1 MNVKNQAN
9 FYHYDQTGFE
19 FIKFINCSDKLNNG
33 QILDICSF
41 YPNEAKKNTKNV
53 LKKEL
58 VAISYIEN
66 DQDTEQT
73 ENSLANLTKI
83 KVFTL
88 LGLVCDARLQKVKTS
103 SKSKK
108 RKKGKQKNK
117 KSKENYSYG
126 NGTSLNQLKMNFSLQ
141 EIGYV
146 ILRPFSI
153 NSMSVTSFEEMHPD
167 PQVTSILPTKLQF
180 GSCGRIL
187 YGAEVLGG
195 QAFLIKLDDTVA
207 KVNTITK
214 ENHLK
219 FEKWAYLKQLVDF
232 KNLNIIVAK
241 EPLALVKESDELEES
256 KMLKDEWDFQIIPS
270 DIQSNASSVA
280 NTKMQMGNVVSLY
293 LNDSKGN
300 IAKIPVNEL
309 ANLG

>member
-1 MNVKNQAN
+1 MHLKVNFKIPYDPILTLNLGSEMMQILPIENSGNFLAFDDGEIYYISIITAHKNRTKRQDNIFEIVKTDFEELGKCPSLIGKATLNREENILIVPGMDYKTSNLYKFDEKAKKLTEIFEKKQPNHKRDYENFQKNQAN

-108 RKKGKQKNK
+108 RKKGK
-117 KSKENYSYG
+117 
-126 NGTSLNQLKMNFSLQ
+126 
-141 EIGYV
+141 
-146 ILRPFSI
+146 
-153 NSMSVTSFEEMHPD
+153 
-167 PQVTSILPTKLQF
+167 
-180 GSCGRIL
+180 
-187 YGAEVLGG
+187 
-195 QAFLIKLDDTVA
+195 
-207 KVNTITK
+207 
-214 ENHLK
+214 
-219 FEKWAYLKQLVDF
+219 
-232 KNLNIIVAK
+232 
-241 EPLALVKESDELEES
+241 
-256 KMLKDEWDFQIIPS
+256 
-270 DIQSNASSVA
+270 
-280 NTKMQMGNVVSLY
+280 
-293 LNDSKGN
+293 
-300 IAKIPVNEL
+300 
-309 ANLG
+309 